1 MSAGVP
7 SRPVLPLIL
16 VASGV
21 IAGAAG
27 LLVLRSFGPGLRVGR
42 LLSVTPVIPI
52 EEAVAIAASGEERYV
67 AVEGRIDAVDE
78 FEDDAHRPLV
88 FRRRR
93 LEARVRGRWATIE
106 DAIERV
112 PFFVDAGPA
121 SVAVDVEALGAGI
134 VVLPRGSVGTAAEVP
149 DRVPAGTPP
158 RTPVRLRIE
167 QVSSVEHA
175 TVLGCP
181 RRGADGTARMTAGL
195 GRPLI
200 LTTLERD
207 EAMRVLAGGR
217 RGRAVAATALV
228 AVAAAL
234 LVVGLVAA
242 LAGRLV

>member
-1 MSAGVP
+1 
-7 SRPVLPLIL
+7 VLSLLL
-16 VASGV
+16 VASGL

-27 LLVLRSFGPGLRVGR
+27 LIVLRSFGPGLRVGR

-52 EEAVAIAASGEERYV
+52 EDAVAIAASGEGRYIG
-67 AVEGRIDAVDE
+67 VEGRIDALDE
-78 FEDDAHRPLV
+78 FEDDVHRPLV

-93 LEARVRGRWATIE
+93 LEARVRGRWGTIE

-112 PFFVDAGPA
+112 PFSIDTGPA
-121 SVAVDVEALGAGI
+121 SVAVDIEALGPGI
-134 VVLPRGSVGTAAEVP
+134 VVLPRESVGTAAEVP
-149 DRVPAGTPP
+149 DRVPAGMPP

-167 QVSSVEHA
+167 QISSVEHA

-181 RRGADGTARMTAGL
+181 RAGTDGTTRMTAGL
-195 GRPLI
+195 GRPLV

-217 RGRAVAATALV
+217 RGRATAAAALV
-228 AVAAAL
+228 AAAPAL
-234 LVVGLVAA
+234 LAAGLFTA

>member
-1 MSAGVP
+1 MLS
-7 SRPVLPLIL
+7 LLL
-16 VASGV
+16 VASGL

-52 EEAVAIAASGEERYV
+52 EDAVAIAASGEERYIG
-67 AVEGRIDAVDE
+67 VEGRIDALDE
-78 FEDDAHRPLV
+78 FEDDVHRPLV

-106 DAIERV
+106 DAVERV

-121 SVAVDVEALGAGI
+121 SVAVDVEALGAGV
-134 VVLPRGSVGTAAEVP
+134 VVLPRESVGTAAEVP

-181 RRGADGTARMTAGL
+181 RRGADGTTRMTAGL
-195 GRPLI
+195 GRPLV
-200 LTTLERD
+200 LTTLERE

-217 RGRAVAATALV
+217 RGRATA
-228 AVAAAL
+228 AAAL
-234 LVVGLVAA
+234 LAVAPVLLAAGLFTALAAGLFTA

>member
-1 MSAGVP
+1 
-7 SRPVLPLIL
+7 VLSILL
-16 VASGV
+16 VASGL
-21 IAGAAG
+21 IAGVAG

-42 LLSVTPVIPI
+42 LLSVTHLVSI
-52 EEAVAIAASGEERYV
+52 EEAAAVAASGEERYV

-88 FRRRR
+88 FRRQR

-112 PFFVDAGPA
+112 PFSVDTGHA
-121 SVAVDVEALGAGI
+121 SVGVDVEALGPGI
-134 VVLPRGSVGTAAEVP
+134 VVLPRESVGTAAEVP
-149 DRVPAGTPP
+149 DRVPAGMPP

-181 RRGADGTARMTAGL
+181 RTGADGATRMTAGL
-195 GRPLI
+195 GRPLVV
-200 LTTLERD
+200 TTLERD

-217 RGRAVAATALV
+217 RGRAIAASALIALAPV
-228 AVAAAL
+228 LLAA
-234 LVVGLVAA
+234 GLVAA